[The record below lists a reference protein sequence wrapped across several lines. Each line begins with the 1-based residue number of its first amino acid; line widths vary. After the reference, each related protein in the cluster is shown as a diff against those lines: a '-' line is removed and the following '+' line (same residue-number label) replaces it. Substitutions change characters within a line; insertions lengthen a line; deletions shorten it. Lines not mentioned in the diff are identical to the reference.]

1 MFAGVEKMIWE
12 TFLPRLFFVK
22 TKSLSPT
29 VGAPSK
35 TTSKKYGLGLLNP
48 VTSINDKYLG
58 SHQSKTE
65 LIRSVMEESMF
76 SNTDHPLMLMEESFD
91 GQKKWD
97 DANDVKLK
105 GLVRDLDTTKGH
117 IILCAKN
124 TGAWLNVQGTT
135 VTGT

>member
-1 MFAGVEKMIWE
+1 MIWE

-35 TTSKKYGLGLLNP
+35 MTSKKYGLGLLNP

-65 LIRSVMEESMF
+65 LIQAVMEESVF
-76 SNTDHPLMLMEESFD
+76 SNTGHLLMLMEESRD
-91 GQKKWD
+91 GQKNWD
-97 DANDVKLK
+97 GVNDATLK
-105 GLVRDLDTTKGH
+105 GLFDTS
-117 IILCAKN
+117 
-124 TGAWLNVQGTT
+124 
-135 VTGT
+135 